1 MHDRELMTTQP
12 LGGFDRQHTDVS
24 LSEITDYA
32 LVSMA
37 IPLGRET
44 DLQNEMEKKFGTN
57 FPKCGRSTIAADGHT
72 QFLGMQKDQA
82 FVLFKFDGD
91 DAVGEIANAL
101 GDAAYYT
108 DQSDSW
114 AMLEISGPLARS
126 TLERICPLDLDQDV
140 FAFGAVTRTMMEH
153 LAIIIMRTNQDTFL
167 LMSPRSSAD
176 SFLHLLET
184 TIEHVL

>member
-1 MHDRELMTTQP
+1 MPDHTLIITSP
-12 LGGFDRQHTDVS
+12 LGGFDLQHTDVS
-24 LSEITDYA
+24 LSEITDHA

-37 IPLGRET
+37 IPLGGET
-44 DLQNEMEKKFGTN
+44 VLQNEMEKKYGAA
-57 FPKCGRSTIAADGHT
+57 FPNCGRSTIATDGCT
-72 QFLGMQKDQA
+72 QFLGLQKDQA
-82 FVLFKFDGD
+82 FALFKFEGD
-91 DAVGEIANAL
+91 DAVSEIANAL

-114 AMLEISGPLARS
+114 AMLEISGPQARS
-126 TLERICPLDLDQDV
+126 ALERICPLDLNQDV

-153 LAIIIMRTNQDTFL
+153 LAVIVMRTHQDTFL